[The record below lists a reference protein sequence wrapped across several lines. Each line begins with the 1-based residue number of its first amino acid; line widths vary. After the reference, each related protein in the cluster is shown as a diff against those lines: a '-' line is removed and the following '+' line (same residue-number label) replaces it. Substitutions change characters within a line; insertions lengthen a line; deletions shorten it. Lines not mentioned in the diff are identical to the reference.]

1 MSDLTRSKIARRLAL
16 GAAFACLSATAS
28 MAQTAGAAP
37 APNWVEQR
45 VQGLERS
52 LAFFG
57 GRDERAVPPSNVQP
71 AQSSMADIAIRLDRI
86 ENQMR
91 QLNGRI
97 EELQF
102 QGRKNDENLRKM
114 QGDVDFRLQDLESG
128 KSGGSGGGGS
138 SKPAPTRR
146 GDAGGDAS
154 GGSSTASTSPRG
166 PGAPPSSLGQTRSS
180 GGGGGGDAIGGL
192 LEDDPNAPMSIR
204 PPGVGGG
211 GNGGSQSVGASGL
224 PDRGDAGDRMASRD
238 GGSSITA
245 GSGSANDQFSL
256 GVGFVQRRDYA
267 EAEATFRDFLRSHP
281 DDPKAAEAR
290 YWLGESLYQRKKF
303 PDAVETFLGI
313 YRDTPQSAKA
323 PESMLKLG
331 MALNGMGEKEQAC
344 ATLDAAGKKYS
355 RIKAQSDREFKRL
368 SC

>member
-28 MAQTAGAAP
+28 TAETAGAAP

-128 KSGGSGGGGS
+128 KGGGS
-138 SKPAPTRR
+138 SGGGAKPSRR
-146 GDAGGDAS
+146 GDAGDLGGS
-154 GGSSTASTSPRG
+154 GSSTASTSPRDGG
-166 PGAPPSSLGQTRSS
+166 PGAPPANLGQTRSS
-180 GGGGGGDAIGGL
+180 AGGDAIGGL
-192 LEDDPNAPMSIR
+192 IEDDPNAPMSIR

-211 GNGGSQSVGASGL
+211 QQAVGSSGL
-224 PDRGDAGDRMASRD
+224 PDRGGAGSGGVGGDRMASRD
-238 GGSSITA
+238 MGSSVTA

-267 EAEATFRDFLRSHP
+267 EAEATFRDFLRQHP

-290 YWLGESLYQRKKF
+290 YWLGESLYQRKKY

-313 YRDTPQSAKA
+313 YRDTPQSPKA

-344 ATLDAAGKKYS
+344 ATLDAAGKKYT

>member
-1 MSDLTRSKIARRLAL
+1 MSDFKRSSIARRLAL
-16 GAAFACLSATAS
+16 GAVFVCLAAPAAT
-28 MAQTAGAAP
+28 AQTAGAND
-37 APNWVEQR
+37 APNWLEQR
-45 VQGLERS
+45 VQGLENS

-57 GRDERAVPPSNVQP
+57 QRDERATPPSNVQP
-71 AQSSMADIAIRLDRI
+71 AQSSMADIAIRLDRL

-102 QGRKNDENLRKM
+102 QGRKNDDNLRKM

-128 KSGGSGGGGS
+128 KGGSGGG
-138 SKPAPTRR
+138 SKPAPNRR
-146 GDAGGDAS
+146 GDAGDMGGS
-154 GGSSTASTSPRG
+154 TGSSTASNSG
-166 PGAPPSSLGQTRSS
+166 LGAPPGNLGQSRSS
-180 GGGGGGDAIGGL
+180 SSSSGNDAIGGL

-204 PPGVGGG
+204 PPGAGRDQQAVGG
-211 GNGGSQSVGASGL
+211 SGL
-224 PDRGDAGDRMASRD
+224 PDRGSGGGDRMASRD
-238 GGSSITA
+238 MGSVTA
-245 GSGSANDQFSL
+245 GTGSANDQFAL

-267 EAEATFRDFLRSHP
+267 EAEATFRDFLRANP
-281 DDPKAAEAR
+281 NDPKAAEAR
-290 YWLGESLYQRKKF
+290 YWLGESLYQRKKY

-344 ATLDAAGKKYS
+344 ATLEAAGKKYT

>member
-1 MSDLTRSKIARRLAL
+1 MSDLMRSNIARRLAL
-16 GAAFACLSATAS
+16 GAVFACLSASAS
-28 MAQTAGAAP
+28 MAQTAGDAP

-45 VQGLERS
+45 VQGLERG

-57 GRDERAVPPSNVQP
+57 GRDERPAAPSNVQQ
-71 AQSSMADIAIRLDRI
+71 AQASMADVAIRLDRL

-91 QLNGRI
+91 QLNGRL

-128 KSGGSGGGGS
+128 KGGGGS
-138 SKPAPTRR
+138 AKPAPTRR
-146 GDAGGDAS
+146 GDAGDTGG
-154 GGSSTASTSPRG
+154 GGSSTASTTARGSSG
-166 PGAPPSSLGQTRSS
+166 PGAPPANLGQSRS
-180 GGGGGGDAIGGL
+180 GGGDTIGGL
-192 LEDDPNAPMSIR
+192 IEDDPNAPMSIR

-211 GNGGSQSVGASGL
+211 GSQSVGASGL
-224 PDRGDAGDRMASRD
+224 PDRGGGGDRMAARD
-238 GGSSITA
+238 AGSSVTA

-290 YWLGESLYQRKKF
+290 YWLGESLYQRKKY

>member
-1 MSDLTRSKIARRLAL
+1 MSHPTRSSIARRLAL
-16 GAAFACLSATAS
+16 GAVFVCLAAPAA
-28 MAQTAGAAP
+28 MAQTAGAND
-37 APNWVEQR
+37 APNWLEQR
-45 VQGLERS
+45 VQGLEKS

-57 GRDERAVPPSNVQP
+57 QRDERAMPRSDVQP
-71 AQSSMADIAIRLDRI
+71 AQSSMADIAIRLDRL

-102 QGRKNDENLRKM
+102 QGRKNDDNLRKM

-128 KSGGSGGGGS
+128 KGGSGGGS
-138 SKPAPTRR
+138 RPAPNRR
-146 GDAGGDAS
+146 GDAGDM

-166 PGAPPSSLGQTRSS
+166 GSDSLGAPPGNLGQTRSS
-180 GGGGGGDAIGGL
+180 SSGNDAIGGL
-192 LEDDPNAPMSIR
+192 LDDDPNAPMSIR
-204 PPGVGGG
+204 PPGAGREQQAVGG
-211 GNGGSQSVGASGL
+211 SGL
-224 PDRGDAGDRMASRD
+224 PDRNSGGGDRMASRD
-238 GGSSITA
+238 MGSVTA
-245 GSGSANDQFSL
+245 GTGSANDQFAL

-267 EAEATFRDFLRSHP
+267 EAEATFRDFLRANP
-281 DDPKAAEAR
+281 NDPKAAEAR
-290 YWLGESLYQRKKF
+290 YWLGESLYQRKKY

-344 ATLDAAGKKYS
+344 ATLEAAGKKYT
-355 RIKAQSDREFKRL
+355 RIKAQSDREFKRI